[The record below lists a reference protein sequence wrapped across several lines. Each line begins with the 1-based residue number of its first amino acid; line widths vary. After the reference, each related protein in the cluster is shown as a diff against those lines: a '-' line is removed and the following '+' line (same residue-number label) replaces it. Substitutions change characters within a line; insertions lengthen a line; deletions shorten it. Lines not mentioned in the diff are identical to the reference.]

1 LLARQAELGDRLAV
15 MRADLV
21 RMQDAAVDANLDDEH
36 DPEGATVA
44 FERSQLTTMI
54 QTTAEELTEAAQ
66 ALDRVAQGRYGRCER
81 CAQPIGAAR
90 LEARPATRLCV
101 SCAARR
107 SPS

>member
-1 LLARQAELGDRLAV
+1 VLLARQVELSERLAD
-15 MRADLV
+15 MRADLI

-54 QTTAEELTEAAQ
+54 QSTADDLTETAQ
-66 ALDRVAQGRYGRCER
+66 ALERVAQGRYGRCER
-81 CAQPIGAAR
+81 CAEPIGAAR

-101 SCAARR
+101 DCAAR
-107 SPS
+107 P